1 MNWIVEAPLIMKDNL
16 VKIARYLKKQITLT
30 LSCVSDDKPWCCN
43 CFYIFDVNPV
53 SFIITSHSNTRHGQ
67 IMQINPAV
75 AGTITDQ
82 PAFIG
87 NIKGV
92 QFSGVIYLL
101 TEEEEKRARQLF
113 CQRYPI
119 AHVMKAPM
127 WQIMIDELKMTNNR
141 LGFSHKTIWRRT
153 S

>member
-1 MNWIVEAPLIMKDNL
+1 MKDNL
-16 VKIARYLKKQITLT
+16 VKIARYLKKQTTLT

-75 AGTITDQ
+75 AGT
-82 PAFIG
+82 
-87 NIKGV
+87 
-92 QFSGVIYLL
+92 
-101 TEEEEKRARQLF
+101 RQLF

-141 LGFSHKTIWRRT
+141 LGFSHKTIWRRI